1 MDKLYSVYDPEFH
14 DYGQILT
21 GYDTAELLDVL
32 RNRTPIP
39 EEGGVVYVASE
50 PMLEALPVFADFRDR
65 AYGGMP
71 VELGY
76 CNGRN
81 TKMNCLEYHRDSEI
95 NLGTQD
101 FVLLLAK
108 REDLAGGRLDSAS
121 VRGFVVPK
129 GVIVEVFATTLHFA
143 PCMAKAGVGTQV
155 LVVLPRGT
163 NSAKPDI
170 TVRNDEDELLWAR
183 NKWLL
188 AHAES
193 KEAGRGAKVM
203 IDGENI
209 DIRKLIE

>member
-1 MDKLYSVYDPEFH
+1 MDKLYSVYDPVFQN
-14 DYGQILT
+14 YGQILT
-21 GYDTAELLDVL
+21 GYDTEELLTVL
-32 RNRTPIP
+32 KNETPIP
-39 EEGGVVYVASE
+39 NEGGVVYVASE
-50 PMLEALPVFADFRDR
+50 PKLEALPVFADLRDR

-71 VELGY
+71 IELGY

-81 TKMNCLEYHRDSEI
+81 TRMNCLEYHRDSEI

-108 REDLAGGRLDSAS
+108 REELENGRLDSAK

-129 GVIVEVFATTLHFA
+129 GVMVEVFATTLHFA

-163 NSAKPDI
+163 NGARPEAA
-170 TVRNDEDELLWAR
+170 VGNEEDELLWAC

-188 AHAES
+188 AHADS
-193 KEAGRGAKVM
+193 KEAGRGAKVR

-209 DIRKLIE
+209 DIRELIR